1 MHHSLI
7 EGLLIDIHTH
17 ILPGVDDGP
26 DTMDEAVKIV
36 EKAAGDGVRCIVA
49 TPHMLEAPSVRRI
62 ENITSQ
68 ARILEREISSR
79 NLDMTIKVSAE
90 FFISP
95 DLPDYMKTCG
105 QLAIPGEKSYVLVEL
120 PMYQVPE
127 YTDTV
132 IFQLGLDKYTPIIAH
147 PERNMEIQ
155 QDPQILDAFIQRG
168 ALAQLNAG
176 SLTGQYGRRAKKA
189 AQKLL
194 RQNLI
199 HMMGSDIHSCPD
211 GPYPLVKG
219 LKAAAKIVG
228 RERAGQLV
236 SFLAV

>member
-1 MHHSLI
+1 M
-7 EGLLIDIHTH
+7 IDIHAH

-26 DTMDEAVKIV
+26 DTMGEAVKIAQ
-36 EKAAGDGVRCIVA
+36 KAASDGVRCIVA

-62 ENITSQ
+62 ETITHQ
-68 ARILEREISSR
+68 AAILEREILSR
-79 NLDMTIKVSAE
+79 NLDLVIKVSAE

-95 DLPDYMKTCG
+95 DFPVYMKSCG
-105 QLAIPGEKSYVLVEL
+105 QLAISGEKKYVLVEL

-132 IFQLGLDKYTPIIAH
+132 IFQLGLDNYTPIIAH

-155 QDPQILDAFIQRG
+155 QDPQILDRFIQRG

-199 HMMGSDIHSCPD
+199 HMMGSDIHLCPD
-211 GPYPLVKG
+211 GPYPLLKG
-219 LKAAAKIVG
+219 LRAAAKIVG
-228 RERAGQLV
+228 REKAKQLV
-236 SFLAV
+236 NFLAV

>member
-1 MHHSLI
+1 M
-7 EGLLIDIHTH
+7 IDIHTH

-26 DTMDEAVKIV
+26 DTMDEAVKIA
-36 EKAAGDGVRCIVA
+36 EKAAGAGVRCLVA
-49 TPHMLEAPSVRRI
+49 TPHMLESPSVRRI
-62 ENITSQ
+62 ENISSQ
-68 ARILEREISSR
+68 AGILEREIFSR
-79 NLDMTIKVSAE
+79 NLDVSIKVSAE

-95 DLPDYMKTCG
+95 DLPDYIKTFG
-105 QLAIPGEKSYVLVEL
+105 HLAISGKKNYVLVEL

-155 QDPQILDAFIQRG
+155 QDPQILYALIQRG

-176 SLTGQYGRRAKKA
+176 SLTGQYGRRVKKA

-211 GPYPLVKG
+211 GPYPLLKG
-219 LKAAAKIVG
+219 FKAAAKIVG

-236 SFLAV
+236 NFLAI

>member
-1 MHHSLI
+1 M
-7 EGLLIDIHTH
+7 IDIHTH